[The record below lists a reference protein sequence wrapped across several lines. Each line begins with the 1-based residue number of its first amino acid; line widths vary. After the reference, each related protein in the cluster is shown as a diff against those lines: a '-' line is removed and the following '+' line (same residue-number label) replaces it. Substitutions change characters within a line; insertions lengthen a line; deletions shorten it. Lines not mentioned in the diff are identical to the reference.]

1 MTPERATQIATGRET
16 LAGLLAE
23 CRAGY
28 RPTIKVWPEDSQ
40 EQAEAALVLRAAL
53 REAGARMH
61 RALLPEEATRA
72 SRLTGLMVHRLQTE
86 AALMEPATMGAAL
99 RAGATY
105 IEAPPDVLRALYD
118 RIESAEFIS
127 DAGATEAQIAF
138 AERAQEQSRLAIL
151 AKLADA
157 LGDKADAFRNRQ
169 AAKKAKRGR

>member
-1 MTPERATQIATGRET
+1 MTPDRATQIVTGAATF
-16 LAGLLAE
+16 AGLLAE

-28 RPTIKVWPEDSQ
+28 RPTVKVWPDDTQ

-53 REAGARMH
+53 REAGASMH
-61 RALLPEEATRA
+61 PVLLPEEAVRV

-86 AALMEPATMGAAL
+86 AALMEPRTLGAAL
-99 RAGATY
+99 GAGATY

-118 RIESAEFIS
+118 RIESAEFVS

-157 LGDKADAFRNRQ
+157 LGDKAGAFRNRQ
-169 AAKKAKRGR
+169 AAKRAKRGR